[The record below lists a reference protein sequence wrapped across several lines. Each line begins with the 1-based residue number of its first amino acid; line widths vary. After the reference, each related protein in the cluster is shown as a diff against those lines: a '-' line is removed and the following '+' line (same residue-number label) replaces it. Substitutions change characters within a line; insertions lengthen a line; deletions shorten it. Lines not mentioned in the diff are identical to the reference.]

1 MNDSSA
7 STGRQPPSGLQRL
20 LWRAPIWLY
29 RIGLGGLLGKR
40 LMLLTHTGRKS
51 GQPRQ
56 AVVEVANFDPTT
68 PNLYTVASG
77 FGSKSD
83 WYRNVCATPNV
94 TIQVGRRRMQ
104 ATAHPLSPAESGA
117 AMVDYAHR
125 NPSLAR
131 ALAKVIGHPVDG
143 SDETYRR
150 IAEQHIPFVE
160 FRVQ

>member
-1 MNDSSA
+1 MNDASS
-7 STGRQPPSGLQRL
+7 STGRKPPSGFQRL

-29 RIGLGGLLGKR
+29 RVGLGGLLGKR

-56 AVVEVANFDPTT
+56 AVVEVAKFDPAT
-68 PNLYTVASG
+68 NIYTVASG
-77 FGSKSD
+77 FGFKSD
-83 WYRNVCATPNV
+83 WYRNICATPDV
-94 TIQVGRRRMQ
+94 MIQVGSRQMQ
-104 ATAHPLSPAESGA
+104 AKARPLSSAESGA

-131 ALAKVIGHPVDG
+131 SLTKVIGFQVDG
-143 SDETYRR
+143 RDETYRR

>member
-1 MNDSSA
+1 MVKTDA
-7 STGRQPPSGLQRL
+7 GRQPPSGLQRM

-29 RIGLGGLLGKR
+29 RMGLGGLLGKR
-40 LMLLTHTGRKS
+40 LMLLVHTGRRS

-56 AVVEVANFDPTT
+56 AVVEVAGFDPAT
-68 PNLYTVASG
+68 NIYTVASG

-83 WYRNVCATPNV
+83 WYRNVCATPQV
-94 TIQVGRRRMQ
+94 TIQVGNHRMQ
-104 ATAHPLSPAESGA
+104 AEARALSPAESGA

-131 ALAKVIGHPVDG
+131 ALAKVIGFQVDG

-160 FRVQ
+160 FRVL